1 MQSWGLDYDGMEIII
16 RILFHA
22 FIMLWGGLA
31 AVIVFTC
38 NLLIITATNLEE
50 VPDGGVPFDIA

>member
-16 RILFHA
+16 RTLFHA
-22 FIMLWGGLA
+22 FIMLWGA
-31 AVIVFTC
+31 TC
-38 NLLIITATNLEE
+38 NLLIITAANLEE